1 MNLPLVELIL
11 LAAFCATSFLAFR
24 IERRHLPSKAKQAK
38 GLASATMREILLGA
52 GQIILMQILIAMKL
66 AGH

>member
-1 MNLPLVELIL
+1 MNSPLTEMVL
-11 LAAFCATSFLAFR
+11 LAAFCATTFLAFR
-24 IERRHLPSKAKQAK
+24 IEHREHHMKGKQ
-38 GLASATMREILLGA
+38 LAAATMREILLGA